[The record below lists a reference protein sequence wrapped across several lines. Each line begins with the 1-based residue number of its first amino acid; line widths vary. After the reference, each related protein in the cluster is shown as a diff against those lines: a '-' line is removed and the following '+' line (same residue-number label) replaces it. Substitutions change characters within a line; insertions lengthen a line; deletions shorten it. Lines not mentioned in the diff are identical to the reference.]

1 MKENAPAKEK
11 ETKEAP
17 TKDKP
22 GTNPKRRGFDP
33 DPIKREPGKEPLVV
47 PVKNKTPLKE
57 IEKNILDKIT
67 ARFQK
72 SKKVN
77 EMLSLIDDK
86 DLKNY
91 TPSPEITDGEIKT
104 MSLEQVKSAYN
115 ELKNEWDTPSKRIMV
130 KKLRDRIEVL
140 KPDYFQ
146 KSKK

>member
-1 MKENAPAKEK
+1 
-11 ETKEAP
+11 
-17 TKDKP
+17 
-22 GTNPKRRGFDP
+22 
-33 DPIKREPGKEPLVV
+33 
-47 PVKNKTPLKE
+47 
-57 IEKNILDKIT
+57 
-67 ARFQK
+67 
-72 SKKVN
+72 
-77 EMLSLIDDK
+77 MLSLIDDK